1 MLSYGSSLIKAKDN
15 AAMLMWAVL
24 LGKKQLGF
32 FLLRLAHGGWRA
44 FLYTF
49 EKKVPPENKVRF
61 FAGLFPEFAT
71 IIY

>member
-1 MLSYGSSLIKAKDN
+1 
-15 AAMLMWAVL
+15 MLMWAVL